1 MTAHNW
7 ERDFGAARGRNRK
20 RGLDQA
26 PLLAR
31 HDHSHPSVFL
41 PENLLRDARKQKK
54 LSDAPIPAICL
65 LDPDG
70 DITAFVERE
79 RGAVKSASWA
89 CFHTELWEWD
99 EHGSRFGIVG
109 RAVGAPFAVLIAEQ
123 LFVSGCELLISVTSA
138 GAIAE
143 GLPKP
148 SYMLIE
154 KALRDEGTSYHY
166 LPPAPYA
173 EAEPRLFAA
182 ALNAAISAGLPVI
195 SGVSWTTDAPFRET
209 AAAIGERQ
217 AQGIDAVEMEA
228 AALLSFAAVKK
239 KPVIAI
245 AHITN
250 AMAQEPGDFDKGED
264 HGAETALAIA
274 SAIANSVPLMTGH
287 QSAYQD

>member
-1 MTAHNW
+1 MTAYNW
-7 ERDFGAARGRNRK
+7 EQDFGSGRARIRRQ
-20 RGLDQA
+20 GLDLA

-31 HDHSHPSVFL
+31 QDHSQPSVFL
-41 PENLLRDARKQKK
+41 PENLLMEARKQKK
-54 LSDAPIPAICL
+54 LGDAPVPAICL

-70 DITAFVERE
+70 DITAFVQRE
-79 RGAVKSASWA
+79 RRAVRCASWA

-99 EHGSRFGIVG
+99 EDGRRIGIVG
-109 RAVGAPFAVLIAEQ
+109 RAVGAPFAVLVTEQ
-123 LFVSGCELLISVTSA
+123 LFVSGCELVISVTSA

-143 GLPKP
+143 WLPKP

-173 EAEPRLFAA
+173 ATEPGLFAA
-182 ALNAAISAGLPVI
+182 ALNAAQSAGLPVI

-209 AAAIGERQ
+209 AAAIAERQ
-217 AQGIDAVEMEA
+217 AQGIHAVEMEA
-228 AALLSFAAVKK
+228 AALLSFAAAKK

-250 AMAQEPGDFDKGED
+250 AMAQQPGDFDKGQD
-264 HGAETALAIA
+264 HGAETALTIA
-274 SAIANSVPLMTGH
+274 SAIV
-287 QSAYQD
+287 SAVG